1 MPRVSQQS
9 IDEVLTMGIGWATL
23 EEPADRRRAGGC
35 VLISRQAGKE
45 IFNDESG
52 AVYR

>member
-1 MPRVSQQS
+1 M
-9 IDEVLTMGIGWATL
+9 MGIGWARL
-23 EEPADRRRAGGC
+23 AEPADPPSSKASC

-52 AVYR
+52 AVFR

>member
-23 EEPADRRRAGGC
+23 EEPADRRRAGE
-35 VLISRQAGKE
+35 LRPDQPAGWQGD
-45 IFNDESG
+45 IQ
-52 AVYR
+52 